1 MIRQYHTGVNGWT
14 SLKNNVH
21 NVRIKEIVNKYFDEL
36 PSKFD
41 PSVAVQSFRV
51 GSESDESVF
60 FHILSNVSSRQDEN
74 CNRSEQL
81 FKVWNFKKFWIWQVT
96 CEFGESYGEETY
108 YKQLKEANK
117 VVSKIDIKE
126 LWDKGSLIKMYG
138 EDAYGVLR
146 RDVNFVGSTRKTS
159 VVINVS
165 QDTRLIEFVKDSKN
179 DNVQENTRPR
189 PVNICYTGRLKG
201 KIAKEVV
208 EKFVRKRLVKRKGPC
223 GSEMHIDTYM
233 GVVQIF
239 GNNSNFRRI
248 TCKAFISKKQAD
260 CVVESICRMVSSET
274 TTCMCFVFP
283 VLCFL
288 IAGDLCR

>member
-14 SLKNNVH
+14 SLKNNIH
-21 NVRIKEIVNKYFDEL
+21 NVRIKEIVNKYFDEF
-36 PSKFD
+36 PKKFD
-41 PSVAVQSFRV
+41 PSVSVQSFHV
-51 GSESDESVF
+51 GSESNESIF
-60 FHILSNVSSRQDEN
+60 FHIIGNVDSRQNEN

-108 YKQLKEANK
+108 YKQQKEVNE

-126 LWDKGSLIKMYG
+126 LWDKGNLIKMYD

-146 RDVNFVGSTRKTS
+146 REVNFVGSTKKTS
-159 VVINVS
+159 IVINVS

-179 DNVQENTRPR
+179 ENVHENTRPR
-189 PVNICYTGRLKG
+189 PVNICYTGRLMG
-201 KIAKEVV
+201 KISQELIDKI
-208 EKFVRKRLVKRKGPC
+208 VRKRLVKRKGPC

-248 TCKAFISKKQAD
+248 TCKAFVSKKQAD
-260 CVVESICRMVSSET
+260 CVIEYLCRMVSFKSPLLFAV
-274 TTCMCFVFP
+274 CFMF
-283 VLCFL
+283 CIF
-288 IAGDLCR
+288 